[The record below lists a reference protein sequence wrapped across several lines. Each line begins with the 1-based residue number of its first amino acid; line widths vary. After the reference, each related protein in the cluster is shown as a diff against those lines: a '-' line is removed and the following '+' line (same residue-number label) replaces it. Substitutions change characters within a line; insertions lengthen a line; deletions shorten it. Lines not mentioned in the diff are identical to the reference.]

1 MPEIAGVSTRRR
13 GIAAL
18 GRKGLTSY
26 LLSLPERVLRSV
38 TALAA
43 GLIRELGDVAVPAAL
58 RRTRLYRSLVDSTL
72 RFLIEQVGQ
81 VEGAYPGE
89 SRLAEDF
96 ITRRAAG
103 NGIELVGILAFRASP
118 VWVMAALADL
128 SGAGKTLTRSIAH
141 SLQQQGLLDAQSS
154 FSTVDQ
160 ILDGL
165 ERTAGKVTDTIN
177 LPPLDV
183 KTLRE
188 DLVAIRK
195 HAATIPP
202 RDLPALDDLESRW
215 RGLESAAEREG
226 RTVFEMSAVMAL
238 AAVREVPENVL
249 WLSRCAQTAAV
260 TTGELL
266 ASSLLGHYA
275 RSLEEIRVAG
285 FLAYWRRE
293 FRPYLAA
300 AARQFSPRR
309 RSLTEKLLG
318 R

>member
-1 MPEIAGVSTRRR
+1 M
-13 GIAAL
+13 
-18 GRKGLTSY
+18 
-26 LLSLPERVLRSV
+26 

-58 RRTRLYRSLVDSTL
+58 RRTRLYKSLVDTTL

-128 SGAGKTLTRSIAH
+128 SGAGKTLTRRIAA
-141 SLQQQGLLDAQSS
+141 SLQQQGLLDAQSN

-188 DLVAIRK
+188 DLAAIRK

-202 RDLPALDDLESRW
+202 RELPELEDLESRW
-215 RGLESAAEREG
+215 KGLEAAAEREG

-238 AAVREVPENVL
+238 GAIRELPENML
-249 WLSRCAQTAAV
+249 WLSRCAQTAALA
-260 TTGELL
+260 TGQLL
-266 ASSLLGHYA
+266 ASNLLGHYA
-275 RSLEEIRVAG
+275 QSLEEIRTEG
-285 FLAYWRRE
+285 FLTYWRRE

-309 RSLTEKLLG
+309 RSLTEKWLG

>member
-1 MPEIAGVSTRRR
+1 MP
-13 GIAAL
+13 
-18 GRKGLTSY
+18 LTGY
-26 LLSLPERVLRSV
+26 LLSLPERVLRSA

-43 GLIRELGDVAVPAAL
+43 GLVREVGDVAVPTAL
-58 RRTRLYRSLVDSTL
+58 RRTRLYKSLVDTTL

-81 VEGAYPGE
+81 VENAYPGE

-103 NGIELVGILAFRASP
+103 NGIELVGIVAFRASP

-128 SGAGKTLTRSIAH
+128 SGAGKTLTRRIAS
-141 SLQQQGLLDAQSS
+141 SLQQQGLLEAGRS

-165 ERTAGKVTDTIN
+165 EQTAGKVTDTIN

-183 KTLRE
+183 KTLRA
-188 DLVAIRK
+188 DLAAIRR

-215 RGLESAAEREG
+215 KNLETAAGREG

-238 AAVREVPENVL
+238 AAVRELPENVV
-249 WLSRCAQTAAV
+249 WLSRCAQSAAM
-260 TTGELL
+260 TTGGLL
-266 ASSLLGHYA
+266 ASSLLGHYT
-275 RSLEEIRVAG
+275 RSLDEIRKTG

-293 FRPYLAA
+293 FRPYLAG

-309 RSLTEKLLG
+309 RSLTERMLG